1 MIRIGE
7 YQTLTII
14 REMPQGYYLE
24 NENEDEVLLPRK
36 YVTEDME
43 LDDEIKGFVYCDS
56 SGREVATTE
65 KPLFTV
71 NQFAKLRV
79 TNVNE
84 VGAFADW
91 GVNKELFIPFGNQA
105 KKMEVDKS
113 YVVYMYLD
121 EVSERLVGTSRLRSY
136 LQKADEELTMG
147 QPVKCLVYA
156 STPLGYKVIVDQKY
170 DGLIYKNEVTETL
183 AIGDL
188 KKGYIKPLRED
199 GKIDISLN
207 PVGHHHIEPNAQLIL
222 QKLLAQ
228 GGELPFTDKS
238 DPEAIRKTFGISKK
252 MFKKAI
258 GNLYKQKLITIEP
271 DKIKR
276 TETGE

>member
-24 NENEDEVLLPRK
+24 NENEDEVLMPRK

-43 LDDEIKGFVYCDS
+43 MDDEIKVFVYCDS

-65 KPLFTV
+65 KPIFTV

-113 YVVYMYLD
+113 YIVYMYLD

-136 LQKADEELTMG
+136 LQKADAELAMG
-147 QPVKCLVYA
+147 QQVKCLVYA
-156 STPLGYKVIVDQKY
+156 ITPLGYKVVVDQKY
-170 DGLIYKNEVTETL
+170 DGLIYKNEVSQPL

-188 KKGYIKPLRED
+188 KLGYLKPLRED
-199 GKIDISLN
+199 GKIDISLDS
-207 PVGHHHIEPNAQLIL
+207 VGHHHIEPNAQIIL
-222 QKLLAQ
+222 KKLLA
-228 GGELPFTDKS
+228 GGGTLPFTDKS
-238 DPEAIRKTFGISKK
+238 DPDAIRKTFGISKK

-258 GNLYKQKLITIEP
+258 GNLYKQKLITMEK
-271 DKIKR
+271 DGIKK
-276 TETGE
+276 TEG